1 MAAMNWVHPR
11 KRTLKRWLESTDG
24 GPVDEHV
31 STCRRCANRLEDLA
45 APSPALGDA
54 ISQTLRPPDDLA
66 ERLGVRMTD
75 SMRSREDL
83 QIFLDLLGVPWRT
96 VQALMADGEDE

>member
-1 MAAMNWVHPR
+1 MNWVHPR
-11 KRTLKRWLESTDG
+11 RRTLKRWLESTGG
-24 GPVDEHV
+24 GPVDEHI
-31 STCRRCANRLEDLA
+31 STCPRCANRLEDLA
-45 APSPALGDA
+45 APIPALGDA